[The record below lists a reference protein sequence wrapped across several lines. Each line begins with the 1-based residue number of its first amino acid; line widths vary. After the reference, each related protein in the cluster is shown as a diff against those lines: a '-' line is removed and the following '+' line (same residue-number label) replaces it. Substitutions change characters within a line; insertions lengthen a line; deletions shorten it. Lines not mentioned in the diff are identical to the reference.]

1 MATIIQEQ
9 ILAAR
14 NRRYRRTHALR
25 VQTPE
30 AARDFVE
37 DVGFCHFWPITGVEM
52 PSLLHAIAGR
62 ERGVPMAHAD
72 PDGSKCWGWKD
83 GSLGQRWWY
92 YGKVLRRKA
101 TLISLEVLP
110 SFYACSKNYG
120 ELDDYLEEYR
130 SGTMTLEARQIYEA
144 LLHHGPLDT
153 VRLRR
158 EARLA
163 AESAKSR
170 FERALVEL
178 QVGFKILPTGIAEA
192 GAWRYAF
199 VYDILPRHLP
209 QIPVQAREIKRSEA
223 RRTLVRH
230 YLNAVVAAERSMV
243 RRIFHVLN
251 WTPTELQRTIDAL
264 IDEDLCREVVVEG
277 LPRPVLLAI
286 DEFGK

>member
-1 MATIIQEQ
+1 MERITQGQ

-14 NRRYRRTHALR
+14 DRRYRRTQALR

-30 AARDFVE
+30 AARDFVQ

-52 PSLLHAIAGR
+52 PSLLHAIAGH
-62 ERGVPMAHAD
+62 ERAAPMAHDD

-101 TLISLEVLP
+101 TLISLDLLP
-110 SFYACSKNYG
+110 AFYACSENYG

-130 SGTMTLEARQIYEA
+130 SGSMTLEARQIYEA

-158 EARLA
+158 EARMA

-178 QVGFKILPTGIAEA
+178 QVGFKILPTGIAEV

-199 VYDILPRHLP
+199 VHDILQRHLP

-223 RRTLVRH
+223 RRTLVRR
-230 YLNAVVAAERSMV
+230 YLEVVVAAERGMV
-243 RRIFHVLN
+243 RRVFHVLN
-251 WTPTELQRTIDAL
+251 WTPTELQRTTEAL
-264 IDEDLCREVVVEG
+264 LDEGVIREVQVEG
-277 LPRPVLLAI
+277 MPRPVLVAMAVL
-286 DEFGK
+286 GQ

>member
-1 MATIIQEQ
+1 MAAITQEQ
-9 ILAAR
+9 LLAAR
-14 NRRYRRTHALR
+14 DRRYRRTPALR

-30 AARDFVE
+30 AARDFVQ
-37 DVGFCHFWPITGVEM
+37 DVGFCYFWPITGVEM

-62 ERGVPMAHAD
+62 ERAAPMAHDD

-92 YGKVLRRKA
+92 YGKILRRKA
-101 TLISLEVLP
+101 TLISLDVLP
-110 SFYACSKNYG
+110 SFYACSENYG
-120 ELDDYLEEYR
+120 DLDDYLEEYR
-130 SGTMTLEARQIYEA
+130 SGRLTLEARQIYEA

-163 AESAKSR
+163 AESAKNR

-192 GAWRYAF
+192 GAWHYAF
-199 VYDILPRHLP
+199 VYDILQRHLP
-209 QIPVQAREIKRSEA
+209 HIPVQARGIKRSEA
-223 RRTLVRH
+223 RHTLVGH
-230 YLNAVVAAERSMV
+230 YLRAVVAAERGMV

-251 WTPTELQRTIDAL
+251 WTPTELQRTIEAL
-264 IDEDLCREVVVEG
+264 IYEGLCREMVVEG
-277 LPRPVLLAI
+277 LPHPVLVAV
-286 DEFGK
+286 DELGK